1 MRWEQFEYESTQDG
15 IRIINYVP
23 ETEEESVRIPAAI
36 GGTPVTVIG
45 AETFSENG
53 ALLSRVEVPPT
64 VRVIGDGA
72 FRMCLTLTEL
82 ILHEGLED
90 IGEGALALT
99 PLTEVTLPDT
109 VVRIGAPWELG
120 NIRFLVSEK
129 NPHFRTDGFC
139 LYQNEGKG
147 KTLLMCLQTDE
158 RESYGVAAG
167 TTAIGESAFAGN
179 EALCSVTLPDT
190 VRTIG
195 EAAFESCQ
203 NLTRVELPEGLRT
216 IEANAFGHC
225 ILLQSIHLPSTLE
238 TIGDYALSDTFGWS
252 EALSGLERVTVEAG
266 NAHFVT
272 DEEAL
277 FARGE
282 DGRHLVKY
290 FGEGGLYR
298 VPEGVTRILPGA
310 LRRAKFYRCEIPA
323 SVRSVGRDAFREC
336 KNLREILLRETDTTL
351 YIPGQPIYRKDEVTN
366 LFFAEEKKEGP
377 IYDYAAYDALFFT
390 YRNLPDKCGMACCRL
405 TYPVSLS
412 EKTAQGYRAF
422 VTENMPAIL
431 QGIADRQDME
441 QLVQLTD
448 LGFFTG
454 ESLELGLELFGQKG
468 RTKLSGYLLNYKRE
482 HMQETAF
489 DFTL

>member
-1 MRWEQFEYESTQDG
+1 MRWEEFEYELTSDG
-15 IRIINYVP
+15 VRIVKYVP
-23 ETEEESVRIPAAI
+23 ETEEESVCIPASI
-36 GGTPVTVIG
+36 GGTPVVAIG
-45 AETFSENG
+45 AEAFLENG
-53 ALLSRVEVPPT
+53 ALLSRVEVPST
-64 VRVIGDGA
+64 VRSIGDGA

-82 ILHEGLED
+82 LLREGLET
-90 IGEGALALT
+90 IGAGALALT

-109 VVRIGAPWELG
+109 VARIGAPWELG
-120 NIRFLVSEK
+120 NIRFSVSEK

-139 LYQNEGKG
+139 LYQTEGAE
-147 KTLLMCLQTDE
+147 KTLLVCLQTE
-158 RESYGVAAG
+158 GRESYAVAEG

-179 EALCSVTLPDT
+179 EALCSVTLPET
-190 VRTIG
+190 ARTIG

-203 NLTRVELPEGLRT
+203 NLRRVALPEGLCS
-216 IEANAFGHC
+216 IGANAFGHC
-225 ILLQSIHLPSTLE
+225 IRLQSIHLPSTLE
-238 TIGDYALSDTFGWS
+238 VIGDYALSDTFGWS
-252 EALSGLERVTVEAG
+252 EALSGLERITVEPG
-266 NAHFVT
+266 NARFAT

-277 FARGE
+277 FAHGE

-290 FGEGGLYR
+290 FGEGESYR

-323 SVRSVGRDAFREC
+323 SVRSVGKDAFREC
-336 KNLREILLRETDTTL
+336 KNLREILLRETDTAL

-366 LFFAEEKKEGP
+366 LFFAEKTEGGP
-377 IYDYAAYDALFFT
+377 IYDYAGYDALFPT
-390 YRNLPDKCGMACCRL
+390 YRNLPDKCGIACCRL
-405 TYPVSLS
+405 AYPVSLP
-412 EKTAQGYRAF
+412 EKTARGYRAF
-422 VTENMPAIL
+422 VAENMPAIL

-441 QLVQLTD
+441 QLVLLAE